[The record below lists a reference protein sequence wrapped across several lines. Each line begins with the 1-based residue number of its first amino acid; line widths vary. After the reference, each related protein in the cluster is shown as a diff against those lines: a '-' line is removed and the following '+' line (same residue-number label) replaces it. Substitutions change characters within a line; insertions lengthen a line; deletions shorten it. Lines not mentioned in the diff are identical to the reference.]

1 MNNFN
6 DIDYDEIVRIVV
18 SEIDPDKIIL
28 FGSRGRGDNKPD
40 ADLDL
45 LIIDNKQFSKNRGRF
60 YLRTKIRRA
69 LSNINVPKDIL
80 LYNSGEAEYW
90 KNYHNHILFTCFSEG
105 KLLYAKL

>member
-28 FGSRGRGDNKPD
+28 FGSRGRGDNQPD

-45 LIIDNKQFSKNRGRF
+45 LIIDNKEFSRNRGRF
-60 YLRTKIRRA
+60 FLRTKIRRA
-69 LSNINVPKDIL
+69 LLKINVPKDIL

-90 KNYHNHILFTCFSEG
+90 KNYHNHILFTCFNEG
-105 KLLYAKL
+105 KLLYAKS